1 MRTLKDID
9 LRNKRAVL
17 RLDLNVPIQD
27 NKISDDSRIIASLP
41 TIHRVLKDAKNLLII
56 SHLGRPEEGVIQKEF
71 SMKPIADY
79 LERVIDEKITIID
92 YLDSTGLFRASKV
105 QILEN
110 IRFFKGEKENCEQ
123 LGKSLGE
130 LGDVYIF
137 DAFGTAHRKQASTY
151 SAIKHASQS
160 CAGLLMEKEITM
172 LSEILNEINH
182 PFTAIIGG
190 AKISTKINLISNL
203 ANKASCIVV
212 GGGIANTFLKA
223 AGFEIGE
230 SLFEKDFI
238 QVAEKLL
245 ETGKI
250 HLPNQVYVG
259 SHINT
264 DKSTSSNLAEISGLI
279 ILLTFPVLVGLQGI
293 GIAALD
299 AADRVDAGLAQGILE
314 GARGWDTS
322 LSFIMGISW
331 FILGISLTMKKK
343 FYTVISAI
351 FAIAGVSAILDNFVE
366 FEIFAIIGW
375 MGGFLSMVIMGLLTL
390 MNKE

>member
-264 DKSTSSNLAEISGLI
+264 DKSIIKDLDELEPTDRIFDLKLNNKIISNLKESKTILWNGPLGVFENKVFEQGTQELAKIISNSKA
-279 ILLTFPVLVGLQGI
+279 F
-293 GIAALD
+293 
-299 AADRVDAGLAQGILE
+299 
-314 GARGWDTS
+314 S
-322 LSFIMGISW
+322 
-331 FILGISLTMKKK
+331 
-343 FYTVISAI
+343 
-351 FAIAGVSAILDNFVE
+351 IAGGGETLTAINKFISKDELSYCSSGGGSFLEFMEGKTLPSVE
-366 FEIFAIIGW
+366 AL
-375 MGGFLSMVIMGLLTL
+375 GG
-390 MNKE
+390 

>member
-264 DKSTSSNLAEISGLI
+264 DKSIIKDLDELEPTDRIFDLKLNNKIISNLKDSKTILWNGPLGVFENIVFEQGTQELAKIISNSKAFSVAGGGETL
-279 ILLTFPVLVGLQGI
+279 
-293 GIAALD
+293 AAINKFISKDELSYCSS
-299 AADRVDAGLAQGILE
+299 GGGSFLE
-314 GARGWDTS
+314 FMEGKTLPSVEA
-322 LSFIMGISW
+322 
-331 FILGISLTMKKK
+331 LG
-343 FYTVISAI
+343 
-351 FAIAGVSAILDNFVE
+351 G
-366 FEIFAIIGW
+366 
-375 MGGFLSMVIMGLLTL
+375 
-390 MNKE
+390 

>member
-264 DKSTSSNLAEISGLI
+264 DKSIIKDLDELEPTDRIFDLKLKNKIISNLKESKTILWNGPLGVFENKVFEQGTQELAKIISNSKAFSVAGGGETL
-279 ILLTFPVLVGLQGI
+279 
-293 GIAALD
+293 AAINKFISKDELSYCSS
-299 AADRVDAGLAQGILE
+299 GGGSFLE
-314 GARGWDTS
+314 FMEGKTLPSVEA
-322 LSFIMGISW
+322 
-331 FILGISLTMKKK
+331 LG
-343 FYTVISAI
+343 
-351 FAIAGVSAILDNFVE
+351 G
-366 FEIFAIIGW
+366 
-375 MGGFLSMVIMGLLTL
+375 
-390 MNKE
+390 

>member
-264 DKSTSSNLAEISGLI
+264 DKSIIKDLDELEPTDRIFDLKLNNKIISNLKESKTILWNGPLGVFENKVFEKGTQELAKIISNSKAFSVAGGGETL
-279 ILLTFPVLVGLQGI
+279 
-293 GIAALD
+293 AAINKFISKDELSYCSS
-299 AADRVDAGLAQGILE
+299 GGGSFLE
-314 GARGWDTS
+314 FMEGKTLPSVEA
-322 LSFIMGISW
+322 
-331 FILGISLTMKKK
+331 LG
-343 FYTVISAI
+343 
-351 FAIAGVSAILDNFVE
+351 G
-366 FEIFAIIGW
+366 
-375 MGGFLSMVIMGLLTL
+375 
-390 MNKE
+390 

>member
-172 LSEILNEINH
+172 LSQILNEINH

-264 DKSTSSNLAEISGLI
+264 DKSILKDLDELEPTDRIFDLKLNNQSISDLKESKTILWNGPLGVFENKVFEQGTQELANIISNSKAFSVAGGGETLAAINKFISKDELSYCSSGGGSFLEFMEGKTLPS
-279 ILLTFPVLVGLQGI
+279 VE
-293 GIAALD
+293 AL
-299 AADRVDAGLAQGILE
+299 
-314 GARGWDTS
+314 
-322 LSFIMGISW
+322 
-331 FILGISLTMKKK
+331 
-343 FYTVISAI
+343 
-351 FAIAGVSAILDNFVE
+351 
-366 FEIFAIIGW
+366 
-375 MGGFLSMVIMGLLTL
+375 GG
-390 MNKE
+390 

>member
-9 LRNKRAVL
+9 LRNKKAVL

-27 NKISDDSRIIASLP
+27 NKITDDSRIIASLP
-41 TIHRVLKDAKNLLII
+41 TIHRALKDAKNLLII
-56 SHLGRPEEGVIQKEF
+56 SHLGRPEVGVIQKEF

-79 LERVIDEKITIID
+79 LERVIDEKITIVD
-92 YLDSTGLFRASKV
+92 CFDSPELFGASKV

-110 IRFFKGEKENCEQ
+110 IRFFKGEKENCKQ
-123 LGKSLGE
+123 FGKSLGE

-151 SAIKHASQS
+151 SAIKHAGQS
-160 CAGLLMEKEITM
+160 CAGLLMEKEIIM
-172 LSEILNEINH
+172 LSEILNEIDQ

-203 ANKASCIVV
+203 ANKASCIIV

-230 SLFEKDFI
+230 SLFERDFI

-250 HLPNQVYVG
+250 HLPDQVYVG
-259 SHINT
+259 SHIST
-264 DKSTSSNLAEISGLI
+264 DKSILKNLNELEPTDRIFDLKLNNQSISDLKESKTILWNGPLGVFENKVFEKGTQELANIISNSKAFSVAGGGETLAAINKFISKDELSYCSSGGGSFLEFMEGKTLPS
-279 ILLTFPVLVGLQGI
+279 VE
-293 GIAALD
+293 AL
-299 AADRVDAGLAQGILE
+299 
-314 GARGWDTS
+314 
-322 LSFIMGISW
+322 
-331 FILGISLTMKKK
+331 
-343 FYTVISAI
+343 
-351 FAIAGVSAILDNFVE
+351 
-366 FEIFAIIGW
+366 
-375 MGGFLSMVIMGLLTL
+375 GG
-390 MNKE
+390 

>member
-203 ANKASCIVV
+203 TNKASCIIV

-264 DKSTSSNLAEISGLI
+264 DKSILKDLDELEPTDRIFDLKLNNKIISNLKESKTILWNGPLGVFENKVFEQGTQELAKIISNSKAFSVAGGGETL
-279 ILLTFPVLVGLQGI
+279 
-293 GIAALD
+293 AAINKFISKDELSYCSS
-299 AADRVDAGLAQGILE
+299 GGGSFLE
-314 GARGWDTS
+314 FMEGKTLPSVEA
-322 LSFIMGISW
+322 
-331 FILGISLTMKKK
+331 LG
-343 FYTVISAI
+343 
-351 FAIAGVSAILDNFVE
+351 G
-366 FEIFAIIGW
+366 
-375 MGGFLSMVIMGLLTL
+375 
-390 MNKE
+390 

>member
-172 LSEILNEINH
+172 LSQILNEINH

-245 ETGKI
+245 ETSKI
-250 HLPNQVYVG
+250 HLPDQVYVG
-259 SHINT
+259 PHIST
-264 DKSTSSNLAEISGLI
+264 DKSILKDLDELEPTDRIFDLKLNNQSISDLKESKTILWNGPLGVFENKVFEQGTQELANIISNSKAFSVAGGGETLAAINKFISKDELSYCSSGGGSFLEFMEGKTLPS
-279 ILLTFPVLVGLQGI
+279 VE
-293 GIAALD
+293 AL
-299 AADRVDAGLAQGILE
+299 
-314 GARGWDTS
+314 
-322 LSFIMGISW
+322 
-331 FILGISLTMKKK
+331 
-343 FYTVISAI
+343 
-351 FAIAGVSAILDNFVE
+351 
-366 FEIFAIIGW
+366 
-375 MGGFLSMVIMGLLTL
+375 GG
-390 MNKE
+390 

>member
-79 LERVIDEKITIID
+79 LERVIDEKITIVD

-264 DKSTSSNLAEISGLI
+264 DKSIIKDLDELEPTDRIFDLKLNNKIISNLKESKTILWNGPLGVFENKVFEQGTQELAKIISNSKAFSVAGGGETL
-279 ILLTFPVLVGLQGI
+279 
-293 GIAALD
+293 AAINKFISKDELSYCSS
-299 AADRVDAGLAQGILE
+299 GGGSFLE
-314 GARGWDTS
+314 FMEGKTLPSVEA
-322 LSFIMGISW
+322 
-331 FILGISLTMKKK
+331 LG
-343 FYTVISAI
+343 
-351 FAIAGVSAILDNFVE
+351 G
-366 FEIFAIIGW
+366 
-375 MGGFLSMVIMGLLTL
+375 
-390 MNKE
+390 

>member
-56 SHLGRPEEGVIQKEF
+56 SHLGRPEEGVIQKKF

-151 SAIKHASQS
+151 SAIKYASQS

-172 LSEILNEINH
+172 LSEILNEINQ

-264 DKSTSSNLAEISGLI
+264 DKSIIKDLDELEPTDRIFDLKLNNKIISNLKESKTILWNGPLGVFENKVFEQGTQELAKIISNSKAFSVAGGGETL
-279 ILLTFPVLVGLQGI
+279 
-293 GIAALD
+293 AAINKFISKDELSYCSS
-299 AADRVDAGLAQGILE
+299 GGGSFLE
-314 GARGWDTS
+314 FMEGKTLPSVEA
-322 LSFIMGISW
+322 
-331 FILGISLTMKKK
+331 LG
-343 FYTVISAI
+343 
-351 FAIAGVSAILDNFVE
+351 G
-366 FEIFAIIGW
+366 
-375 MGGFLSMVIMGLLTL
+375 
-390 MNKE
+390 

>member
-27 NKISDDSRIIASLP
+27 NKITDDSRIIASLP

-151 SAIKHASQS
+151 SALKHASQS

-172 LSEILNEINH
+172 LSEIFNDINH

-190 AKISTKINLISNL
+190 AKISTKISLISNL

-245 ETGKI
+245 ETNKI

-264 DKSTSSNLAEISGLI
+264 DKSILKDLDELEPTDRIFDLKLNNKIISNLKESKTILWNGPLGVFENKVFEQGTQELAKIISNSKAFSVAGGGETLAAI
-279 ILLTFPVLVGLQGI
+279 NKFISKDELSYCSSGGGSFLEFMEGKTLPSVEVL
-293 GIAALD
+293 
-299 AADRVDAGLAQGILE
+299 
-314 GARGWDTS
+314 
-322 LSFIMGISW
+322 
-331 FILGISLTMKKK
+331 
-343 FYTVISAI
+343 
-351 FAIAGVSAILDNFVE
+351 
-366 FEIFAIIGW
+366 
-375 MGGFLSMVIMGLLTL
+375 GG
-390 MNKE
+390 

>member
-1 MRTLKDID
+1 MRTFKDID
-9 LRNKRAVL
+9 LSNKRAVL

-27 NKISDDSRIIASLP
+27 NKITDDSRIIASLP

-92 YLDSTGLFRASKV
+92 YLDSTELFCASKV

-110 IRFFKGEKENCEQ
+110 IRFLKGEKENCEQ

-172 LSEILNEINH
+172 LSEIFNDINH

-190 AKISTKINLISNL
+190 AKISTKISLISNL

-250 HLPNQVYVG
+250 HLPDQVYVG

-264 DKSTSSNLAEISGLI
+264 DKSILKDLDELESTDRIFDLKLNNKIISNLKESKTILWNGPLGVFENKVFEQGTQELAKIISNSKAFSVAGGGETLAAI
-279 ILLTFPVLVGLQGI
+279 NKFISKDELSYCSSGGGSFLEFMEGKTLPSVEVL
-293 GIAALD
+293 
-299 AADRVDAGLAQGILE
+299 
-314 GARGWDTS
+314 
-322 LSFIMGISW
+322 
-331 FILGISLTMKKK
+331 
-343 FYTVISAI
+343 
-351 FAIAGVSAILDNFVE
+351 
-366 FEIFAIIGW
+366 
-375 MGGFLSMVIMGLLTL
+375 GG
-390 MNKE
+390 

>member
-172 LSEILNEINH
+172 LSQILNEINH

-264 DKSTSSNLAEISGLI
+264 DKSILKDLDKLEPTDRIFDLKLNNKIISNLKESKTILWNGPLGVFENKVFEQGTQELANIISNSKAFSVAGGGETL
-279 ILLTFPVLVGLQGI
+279 
-293 GIAALD
+293 AAINKFISKDELSYCSS
-299 AADRVDAGLAQGILE
+299 GGGSFLE
-314 GARGWDTS
+314 FMEGKTLPSVEA
-322 LSFIMGISW
+322 
-331 FILGISLTMKKK
+331 LG
-343 FYTVISAI
+343 
-351 FAIAGVSAILDNFVE
+351 G
-366 FEIFAIIGW
+366 
-375 MGGFLSMVIMGLLTL
+375 
-390 MNKE
+390 

>member
-172 LSEILNEINH
+172 LSEILNEINQ

-223 AGFEIGE
+223 VGFEIGE

-238 QVAEKLL
+238 EVAEKLL

-264 DKSTSSNLAEISGLI
+264 DKSILKNLDELKPTDRIFDLKLNNKIISNLKESKTILWNGPLGVFENKVFEQGTQELAKIISNSKAFSVAGGGETL
-279 ILLTFPVLVGLQGI
+279 
-293 GIAALD
+293 AAINKFISKDELSYCSS
-299 AADRVDAGLAQGILE
+299 GGGSFLE
-314 GARGWDTS
+314 FMEGKTLPS
-322 LSFIMGISW
+322 VE
-331 FILGISLTMKKK
+331 ILG
-343 FYTVISAI
+343 
-351 FAIAGVSAILDNFVE
+351 G
-366 FEIFAIIGW
+366 
-375 MGGFLSMVIMGLLTL
+375 
-390 MNKE
+390 

>member
-250 HLPNQVYVG
+250 HLPDQVYVG
-259 SHINT
+259 PHIST
-264 DKSTSSNLAEISGLI
+264 DKSILKDLDELEPTDRIFDLKLNNQSISDLKESKTILWNGPLGVFENKVFEQGTQELANIISNSKAFSVAGGGETLAAINKFISKDELSYCSSGGGSFLEFMEGKTLPS
-279 ILLTFPVLVGLQGI
+279 VE
-293 GIAALD
+293 AL
-299 AADRVDAGLAQGILE
+299 
-314 GARGWDTS
+314 
-322 LSFIMGISW
+322 
-331 FILGISLTMKKK
+331 
-343 FYTVISAI
+343 
-351 FAIAGVSAILDNFVE
+351 
-366 FEIFAIIGW
+366 
-375 MGGFLSMVIMGLLTL
+375 GG
-390 MNKE
+390 

>member
-264 DKSTSSNLAEISGLI
+264 DKSILKDLDELEPTDRIFDLKLNNKIISNLKESKTILWNGPLGVFENKVFEKGTQELANIISNSKAFSVAGGGE
-279 ILLTFPVLVGLQGI
+279 T
-293 GIAALD
+293 IAAINKFISKDELSYCSS
-299 AADRVDAGLAQGILE
+299 GGGSFLE
-314 GARGWDTS
+314 FMEGKTLPSVEA
-322 LSFIMGISW
+322 
-331 FILGISLTMKKK
+331 LG
-343 FYTVISAI
+343 
-351 FAIAGVSAILDNFVE
+351 G
-366 FEIFAIIGW
+366 
-375 MGGFLSMVIMGLLTL
+375 
-390 MNKE
+390 

>member
-41 TIHRVLKDAKNLLII
+41 TIHRVLKDAINLVII
-56 SHLGRPEEGVIQKEF
+56 SHLGRPEEGVIQKKF

-264 DKSTSSNLAEISGLI
+264 DKSIIKDLDELEPTDRIFDLKLNNKIISNLKESKTILWNGPLGVFENKVFEKGTQELANIISNSKAFSVAGGGETL
-279 ILLTFPVLVGLQGI
+279 
-293 GIAALD
+293 AAINKFISKDELSYCSS
-299 AADRVDAGLAQGILE
+299 GGGSFLE
-314 GARGWDTS
+314 FMEGKTLPSVEA
-322 LSFIMGISW
+322 
-331 FILGISLTMKKK
+331 LG
-343 FYTVISAI
+343 
-351 FAIAGVSAILDNFVE
+351 G
-366 FEIFAIIGW
+366 
-375 MGGFLSMVIMGLLTL
+375 
-390 MNKE
+390 

>member
-17 RLDLNVPIQD
+17 RLDLNVPVQD
-27 NKISDDSRIIASLP
+27 NKISDDSRIMASLP

-264 DKSTSSNLAEISGLI
+264 DKSIIKDLDELKPTDRIFDLKLNNKIISNLKESKTILWNGPLGVFENKVFEQGTQELAKIISNSKAFSVAGGGETL
-279 ILLTFPVLVGLQGI
+279 
-293 GIAALD
+293 AAINKFISKDELSYCSS
-299 AADRVDAGLAQGILE
+299 GGGSFLE
-314 GARGWDTS
+314 FMEGKTLPSVEA
-322 LSFIMGISW
+322 
-331 FILGISLTMKKK
+331 LG
-343 FYTVISAI
+343 
-351 FAIAGVSAILDNFVE
+351 G
-366 FEIFAIIGW
+366 
-375 MGGFLSMVIMGLLTL
+375 
-390 MNKE
+390 

>member
-79 LERVIDEKITIID
+79 LEKVIDEKITIID

-250 HLPNQVYVG
+250 HLPDKVYVG

-264 DKSTSSNLAEISGLI
+264 DKSILKDLNELEPTDRIFDLKLNNQSIFDLKESKTILWNGPLGVFENKVFEQGTQELAKIISNSKAFSVAGGGETLAAINKFISKDELSYCSSGGGSFLEFMEGKTLPS
-279 ILLTFPVLVGLQGI
+279 VE
-293 GIAALD
+293 AL
-299 AADRVDAGLAQGILE
+299 
-314 GARGWDTS
+314 
-322 LSFIMGISW
+322 
-331 FILGISLTMKKK
+331 
-343 FYTVISAI
+343 
-351 FAIAGVSAILDNFVE
+351 
-366 FEIFAIIGW
+366 
-375 MGGFLSMVIMGLLTL
+375 GG
-390 MNKE
+390 

>member
-264 DKSTSSNLAEISGLI
+264 DKSILKDLDELEPTDRIFDLKLNNQSISDLKESKTILWNGPLGVFENKVFEQGTQELAKIISNSKAFSVAGGGE
-279 ILLTFPVLVGLQGI
+279 T
-293 GIAALD
+293 IAAINKFISKDELSYCSS
-299 AADRVDAGLAQGILE
+299 GGGSFLE
-314 GARGWDTS
+314 FMEGKTLPSVEA
-322 LSFIMGISW
+322 
-331 FILGISLTMKKK
+331 LG
-343 FYTVISAI
+343 
-351 FAIAGVSAILDNFVE
+351 G
-366 FEIFAIIGW
+366 
-375 MGGFLSMVIMGLLTL
+375 
-390 MNKE
+390 

>member
-172 LSEILNEINH
+172 LSQILNEINH

-250 HLPNQVYVG
+250 HLPDQVYVG

-264 DKSTSSNLAEISGLI
+264 DKSILKDLDELEPTDRIFDLKLNNKIISNLKESKTILWNGPLGVFENKVFEQGTQELAKIISNSKAFSVAGGGETL
-279 ILLTFPVLVGLQGI
+279 
-293 GIAALD
+293 AAINKFISKDELSYCSS
-299 AADRVDAGLAQGILE
+299 GGGSFLE
-314 GARGWDTS
+314 FMEGKTLPSVEA
-322 LSFIMGISW
+322 
-331 FILGISLTMKKK
+331 LG
-343 FYTVISAI
+343 
-351 FAIAGVSAILDNFVE
+351 G
-366 FEIFAIIGW
+366 
-375 MGGFLSMVIMGLLTL
+375 
-390 MNKE
+390 

>member
-56 SHLGRPEEGVIQKEF
+56 SHLGRPEEGIIQKEF

-264 DKSTSSNLAEISGLI
+264 DKSIIKDLDELEPTDRIFDLKLNNKIISNLKESKTILWNGPLGVFENKVFEQGTQELAKIISNSKAFSVAGGGETL
-279 ILLTFPVLVGLQGI
+279 
-293 GIAALD
+293 AAINKFISKDELSYCSS
-299 AADRVDAGLAQGILE
+299 GGGSFLE
-314 GARGWDTS
+314 FMEGKTLPSVEA
-322 LSFIMGISW
+322 
-331 FILGISLTMKKK
+331 LG
-343 FYTVISAI
+343 
-351 FAIAGVSAILDNFVE
+351 G
-366 FEIFAIIGW
+366 
-375 MGGFLSMVIMGLLTL
+375 
-390 MNKE
+390 

>member
-56 SHLGRPEEGVIQKEF
+56 SHLGRPEEGIIQKEF

-264 DKSTSSNLAEISGLI
+264 DKSILKDLDELEPTDRIFDLKLNNKIISNLKESKTILWNGPLGVFENKVFEQGTQELAKIISNSKAFSVAGGGETL
-279 ILLTFPVLVGLQGI
+279 
-293 GIAALD
+293 AAINKFISKDELSYCSS
-299 AADRVDAGLAQGILE
+299 GGGSFLE
-314 GARGWDTS
+314 FMEGKTLPSVEA
-322 LSFIMGISW
+322 
-331 FILGISLTMKKK
+331 LG
-343 FYTVISAI
+343 
-351 FAIAGVSAILDNFVE
+351 G
-366 FEIFAIIGW
+366 
-375 MGGFLSMVIMGLLTL
+375 
-390 MNKE
+390 

>member
-79 LERVIDEKITIID
+79 LERVIDEKITIVD

-250 HLPNQVYVG
+250 HLPDQVYVG

-264 DKSTSSNLAEISGLI
+264 DKSILKDLDELEPTDRIFDLKLNNKIISNLKESKTILWNGPLGVFENKVFEQGTQELAKIISNSKAFSVAGGGETL
-279 ILLTFPVLVGLQGI
+279 
-293 GIAALD
+293 AAINKFISKDELSYCSS
-299 AADRVDAGLAQGILE
+299 GGGSFLE
-314 GARGWDTS
+314 FMEGKTLPSVEA
-322 LSFIMGISW
+322 
-331 FILGISLTMKKK
+331 LG
-343 FYTVISAI
+343 
-351 FAIAGVSAILDNFVE
+351 G
-366 FEIFAIIGW
+366 
-375 MGGFLSMVIMGLLTL
+375 
-390 MNKE
+390 

>member
-245 ETGKI
+245 EIGKI

-264 DKSTSSNLAEISGLI
+264 DKSILKDLDELEPTDRIFDLKLNNKIISNLKESKTILWNGPLGVFENKVFEQGTQELAKIISNSKAFSVAGGGETL
-279 ILLTFPVLVGLQGI
+279 
-293 GIAALD
+293 AAINKFISKDELSYCSS
-299 AADRVDAGLAQGILE
+299 GGGSFLE
-314 GARGWDTS
+314 FMEGKTLPSVEA
-322 LSFIMGISW
+322 
-331 FILGISLTMKKK
+331 LG
-343 FYTVISAI
+343 
-351 FAIAGVSAILDNFVE
+351 G
-366 FEIFAIIGW
+366 
-375 MGGFLSMVIMGLLTL
+375 
-390 MNKE
+390 

>member
-223 AGFEIGE
+223 AGFEIGG

-264 DKSTSSNLAEISGLI
+264 DKSIIKDLDELEPTDRIFDLKLNNKIISNLKESKTILWNGPLGVFENKVFEQGTQELAKIISNSKAFSVAGGGETL
-279 ILLTFPVLVGLQGI
+279 
-293 GIAALD
+293 AAINKFISKDELSYCSS
-299 AADRVDAGLAQGILE
+299 GGGSFLE
-314 GARGWDTS
+314 FMEGKTLPSVEA
-322 LSFIMGISW
+322 
-331 FILGISLTMKKK
+331 LG
-343 FYTVISAI
+343 
-351 FAIAGVSAILDNFVE
+351 G
-366 FEIFAIIGW
+366 
-375 MGGFLSMVIMGLLTL
+375 
-390 MNKE
+390 

>member
-264 DKSTSSNLAEISGLI
+264 DKSILKDLDELEPTDRIFDLKLNNKIISNLKESKTILWNGPLGVFENKVFEQGTQELANIISNSKAFSVAGGGETL
-279 ILLTFPVLVGLQGI
+279 
-293 GIAALD
+293 AAINKFISKDELSYCSS
-299 AADRVDAGLAQGILE
+299 GGGSFLE
-314 GARGWDTS
+314 FMEGKTLPSVEA
-322 LSFIMGISW
+322 
-331 FILGISLTMKKK
+331 LG
-343 FYTVISAI
+343 
-351 FAIAGVSAILDNFVE
+351 G
-366 FEIFAIIGW
+366 
-375 MGGFLSMVIMGLLTL
+375 
-390 MNKE
+390 

>member
-172 LSEILNEINH
+172 LSQILNEINH

-190 AKISTKINLISNL
+190 AKISTKINLISKL

-250 HLPNQVYVG
+250 HLPDQVYVG
-259 SHINT
+259 PHIST
-264 DKSTSSNLAEISGLI
+264 DKSILKDLDELEPTDRIFDLKLNNKIISNLKESKTILWNGPLGVFENKVFEQGTQELAKIISNSKAFSVAGGGETL
-279 ILLTFPVLVGLQGI
+279 
-293 GIAALD
+293 AAINKFISKDELSYCSS
-299 AADRVDAGLAQGILE
+299 GGGSFLE
-314 GARGWDTS
+314 FMEGKTLPSVEA
-322 LSFIMGISW
+322 
-331 FILGISLTMKKK
+331 LG
-343 FYTVISAI
+343 
-351 FAIAGVSAILDNFVE
+351 G
-366 FEIFAIIGW
+366 
-375 MGGFLSMVIMGLLTL
+375 
-390 MNKE
+390 

>member
-160 CAGLLMEKEITM
+160 CAGLLMEKEISM
-172 LSEILNEINH
+172 LSEIINEINH

-264 DKSTSSNLAEISGLI
+264 DKSILKDLDELEPTDRIFDLKLNNQSIFDLKESKTILWNGPLGVFENKVFEQGTQELAKIISNSKAFSVAGGGETLAAINKFISKDELSYCSSGGGSFLEFMEGKTLPS
-279 ILLTFPVLVGLQGI
+279 VE
-293 GIAALD
+293 AL
-299 AADRVDAGLAQGILE
+299 
-314 GARGWDTS
+314 
-322 LSFIMGISW
+322 
-331 FILGISLTMKKK
+331 
-343 FYTVISAI
+343 
-351 FAIAGVSAILDNFVE
+351 
-366 FEIFAIIGW
+366 
-375 MGGFLSMVIMGLLTL
+375 GG
-390 MNKE
+390 

>member
-1 MRTLKDID
+1 MRTLKEID

-151 SAIKHASQS
+151 SALKHASQS

-245 ETGKI
+245 ETNKI

-264 DKSTSSNLAEISGLI
+264 DKSILKDLDELEPTDRIFDLKLNNKIISNLKESKTILWNGPLGVFENKVFEQGTQELAKIISNSKAFSVAGGGETL
-279 ILLTFPVLVGLQGI
+279 
-293 GIAALD
+293 AAINKFISKDELSYCSS
-299 AADRVDAGLAQGILE
+299 GGGSFLE
-314 GARGWDTS
+314 FMEGKTLPSVEA
-322 LSFIMGISW
+322 
-331 FILGISLTMKKK
+331 LG
-343 FYTVISAI
+343 
-351 FAIAGVSAILDNFVE
+351 G
-366 FEIFAIIGW
+366 
-375 MGGFLSMVIMGLLTL
+375 
-390 MNKE
+390 

>member
-56 SHLGRPEEGVIQKEF
+56 SHLGRPEEGVNQKEF

-264 DKSTSSNLAEISGLI
+264 DKSIIKDLDELEPTDRIFDLKLNNKIISNLKESKTILWNGPLGVFENKVFEQGTQELAKIISNSKAFSVAGGGETL
-279 ILLTFPVLVGLQGI
+279 
-293 GIAALD
+293 AAINKFISKDELSYCSS
-299 AADRVDAGLAQGILE
+299 GGGSFLE
-314 GARGWDTS
+314 FMEGKTLPSVEA
-322 LSFIMGISW
+322 
-331 FILGISLTMKKK
+331 LG
-343 FYTVISAI
+343 
-351 FAIAGVSAILDNFVE
+351 G
-366 FEIFAIIGW
+366 
-375 MGGFLSMVIMGLLTL
+375 
-390 MNKE
+390 

>member
-9 LRNKRAVL
+9 LRNKRVVL

-92 YLDSTGLFRASKV
+92 YIDSTGLFRASKV

-238 QVAEKLL
+238 EVAEKLL

-264 DKSTSSNLAEISGLI
+264 DKSILKNLDELKPTDRIFDLKLNNKIISNLKESKTILWNGPLGVFENKVFEQGTQELAKIISNSKAFSVAGGGETL
-279 ILLTFPVLVGLQGI
+279 
-293 GIAALD
+293 AAINKFISKDELSYCSS
-299 AADRVDAGLAQGILE
+299 GGGSFLE
-314 GARGWDTS
+314 FMEGKTLPS
-322 LSFIMGISW
+322 VE
-331 FILGISLTMKKK
+331 ILG
-343 FYTVISAI
+343 
-351 FAIAGVSAILDNFVE
+351 G
-366 FEIFAIIGW
+366 
-375 MGGFLSMVIMGLLTL
+375 
-390 MNKE
+390 